1 MNLTSESHLAATV
14 LAISGE
20 LTADNSDTFQRY
32 VRETVKKSNTN
43 IILDCG
49 ELDHIDSVGLE
60 SFLWLS
66 DELNR
71 NGNKLK
77 FAAVSESVQAV
88 FKLTRLERVFS
99 THKTVEAAAR
109 SFS

>member
-1 MNLTSESHLAATV
+1 MNLTCESHLAATV
-14 LAISGE
+14 VSLSGE
-20 LTADNSDTFQRY
+20 LTADNCDTFQRY
-32 VRETVKKSNTN
+32 VRETLDNSKTN

-49 ELDHIDSVGLE
+49 NLEHIDSLGLE

-77 FAAVSESVQAV
+77 FAAVSESVQTV